1 MGNCPYTEA
10 FPIKC
15 CKYKPNLIFSYRY
28 NENSE
33 NKEENNNNI
42 GKSSNNDKNNFIE
55 NENKGINIIND
66 GHLNNNEIKE
76 NIIQKNETVDE
87 NDEENS
93 YTSKKIKRNISKIK
107 YSKLKTFKRQLTTEE
122 FIKIKSNKDLMFN
135 PSKIDKLKS
144 NTKYYYYIS
153 NQKTGVSNIKYF
165 ITKQTTST
173 TNSCYKKQF
182 NLPVIQEDKN
192 SNKDAITKILKDN
205 IFFRINFNE
214 AQLEKLVYLM
224 TIYEVS
230 PNNNIFNKDDFGESL
245 FVLENG
251 EMYMYNN
258 NLLNCNNIFNC
269 NSILLQGEYSFGE
282 LCLLNEKENI
292 KRTYSINSL
301 SDLKFYVLNKD
312 QYCKFLLSEGV
323 TIKSIDIN
331 IIKNIDLFKYLNSEE
346 LFYISKLSN
355 ILDEN
360 ENDSSNNSNENKKI
374 TYISFKEFLNLNIN
388 LKKLDPRVIYLK
400 LEIPNEP
407 NKFLIISIHSLIEI
421 FGINFKF
428 NIIFRLFNYKITKD
442 LSLLNN
448 IEGNY
453 TEIVSLYS
461 TFRYKYLEKESS
473 LGIKFTTQNNFI
485 ILILHG
491 DMELFDDK
499 NNITKYTSFDLIN
512 TNNIQNKTKLLFSL
526 KSIILHAKYEEV
538 KEKINSIKESFS
550 LVIERIY
557 KCPFLSILNND
568 ELLFFLN
575 KMKVQKYQKNDILIS
590 EEVQCKTFY
599 IIIEGEVKHKSYE
612 DKTIQKYLENDCFG
626 ETFLLDDVTKYLKD
640 TYIYTT
646 SDMLKTVELNK
657 EDFFVLLNNPKINDY
672 IKLKMCLE
680 DKSINF
686 NDLYFLRHL
695 YETKCGNLYLVHN
708 GVYLYVIKSFS
719 RLILQGYDDEKQYM
733 TKKTSLLKSINH
745 KFIVKMVTKFKNDD
759 WYFYLME
766 YVNGIKFNEALN
778 LFPKIDENINLLIE
792 HVKFY
797 SGIIFIIIDY
807 LHSLKIIHRNIK
819 INNFIIENDGY
830 LKLLDIGSAKKI
842 LNGYA
847 KTLLGTPHYM
857 APEIVE
863 GLNYTYPA
871 DYYSIGV
878 CIYYL
883 LYDKYPFGNEENDV
897 YKIYQHILKKKN
909 IFENIEN
916 EISNKT
922 TAINELISNLLIKDP
937 NKRLSNFNKIKSS
950 NFFTGFNW
958 DLILSKKL
966 KPPFM
971 PKLDQ
976 KFNKENLLN
985 NYGTHFEDYI
995 KNEKTISMERKTSQ
1009 VKIDNNISELFNSG
1023 IYSNIEI
1030 LKEDEK

>member
-28 NENSE
+28 NEHSGH
-33 NKEENNNNI
+33 KEENNNNPE
-42 GKSSNNDKNNFIE
+42 KSSNNDKNNFIE
-55 NENKGINIIND
+55 NENKEINIIND
-66 GHLNNNEIKE
+66 GYLNNNEIKE
-76 NIIQKNETVDE
+76 NIIQKNETIDQ
-87 NDEENS
+87 NDEEKS
-93 YTSKKIKRNISKIK
+93 LSSKKINRNMSKIK

-122 FIKIKSNKDLMFN
+122 FIKMKTNKDLMLN
-135 PSKIDKLKS
+135 SSKIDKLKS

-153 NQKTGVSNIKYF
+153 NQKTGPSNIKYF
-165 ITKQTTST
+165 MTKQTTST
-173 TNSCYKKQF
+173 TNSCYKMQF

-205 IFFRINFNE
+205 IYFKINFNE

-245 FVLENG
+245 FILENG

-258 NLLNCNNIFNC
+258 NLLNCNNVFNC
-269 NSILLQGEYSFGE
+269 NNILLQGEYSFGE
-282 LCLLNEKENI
+282 LCLLNGKENI

-301 SDLKFYVLNKD
+301 SDLKFYILNKE
-312 QYCKFLLSEGV
+312 QYYKFLFSEGV

-331 IIKNIDLFKYLNSEE
+331 IIKSIDLFRYMNSEE
-346 LFYISKLSN
+346 LFYISQLSY

-360 ENDSSNNSNENKKI
+360 VSSNNSDENQKI
-374 TYISFKEFLNLNIN
+374 TYLTFKEFLNLNIN
-388 LKKLDPRVIYLK
+388 LKKLNPRILHLK

-407 NKFLIISIHSLIEI
+407 CKFLIISIHSLIEI

-442 LSLLNN
+442 PSLLNN

-461 TFRYKYLEKESS
+461 IFKYKYLEKESS

-491 DMELFDDK
+491 NMELLDDK
-499 NNITKYTSFDLIN
+499 NNSTKYTSFDLIN
-512 TNNIQNKTKLLFSL
+512 TSNIQNKSKLFFTL

-538 KEKINSIKESFS
+538 KEKINNIKESFS

-575 KMKVQKYQKNDILIS
+575 KMKVQKYKKNDILIS
-590 EEVQCKTFY
+590 EEIVCKTFY

-626 ETFLLDDVTKYLKD
+626 EIFLLDDVTKYLKD
-640 TYIYTT
+640 TYIYAT
-646 SDMLKTVELNK
+646 SDILKTVELNK
-657 EDFFVLLNNPKINDY
+657 EDFFILLNNPKINDY

-686 NDLYFLRHL
+686 SDLYFLRHL

-708 GVYLYVIKSFS
+708 GVYLYVIKSIS
-719 RLILQGYDDEKQYM
+719 RLILQGYGDEKQYM
-733 TKKTSLLKSINH
+733 IKKTNLLKSINH

-759 WYFYLME
+759 WFFYLIE
-766 YVNGIKFNEALN
+766 YVNGMKFNEAIS
-778 LFPKIDENINLLIE
+778 LFPNFEENINLLIE

-830 LKLLDIGSAKKI
+830 LKLIDIGSAKKI

-883 LYDKYPFGNEENDV
+883 LYDKFPFGNEENDV
-897 YKIYQHILKKKN
+897 YKIYQDILKKKN
-909 IFENIEN
+909 IFRNIED
-916 EISNKT
+916 EISNETKE
-922 TAINELISNLLIKDP
+922 INELISNLLMKEP

-950 NFFTGFNW
+950 KFFTGFNW
-958 DLILSKKL
+958 ELLLSKKL
-966 KPPFM
+966 KTPFM
-971 PKLDQ
+971 PKIDQ
-976 KFNKENLLN
+976 KFDKESLLN
-985 NYGTHFEDYI
+985 NYGTHFENYI
-995 KNEKTISMERKTSQ
+995 KNEKTISMERKTSLT
-1009 VKIDNNISELFNSG
+1009 KIDNIISEGFSSDL
-1023 IYSNIEI
+1023 YANIEI

>member
-28 NENSE
+28 NELNGHQ
-33 NKEENNNNI
+33 EENNNL
-42 GKSSNNDKNNFIE
+42 GKGSNNNKNNFIE
-55 NENKGINIIND
+55 NENKEINIIND

-76 NIIQKNETVDE
+76 NIIQKNETIDQ
-87 NDEENS
+87 NNEEKS
-93 YTSKKIKRNISKIK
+93 YSSKKINRNISKIK
-107 YSKLKTFKRQLTTEE
+107 YSKLNTFKRQLTTEE
-122 FIKIKSNKDLMFN
+122 VLKIKSNRDLMLN

-144 NTKYYYYIS
+144 NTKHYNYIS
-153 NQKTGVSNIKYF
+153 NQKTGPSNIKYF
-165 ITKQTTST
+165 MTKQTTST

-192 SNKDAITKILKDN
+192 SNKDEIIKILKD
-205 IFFRINFNE
+205 IIYFKINFNE

-224 TIYEVS
+224 TIYQVS

-245 FVLENG
+245 FILENG

-301 SDLKFYVLNKD
+301 SDLKFYILNKE
-312 QYCKFLLSEGV
+312 QYYKFLFSEGV
-323 TIKSIDIN
+323 TIKSTDIN
-331 IIKNIDLFKYLNSEE
+331 IIKNIDLFRYMNSEE
-346 LFYISKLSN
+346 LFYISQLSY
-355 ILDEN
+355 ILD
-360 ENDSSNNSNENKKI
+360 ENDSSNNSDENQKI
-374 TYISFKEFLNLNIN
+374 TYLSFKEFLNLNIN
-388 LKKLDPRVIYLK
+388 LKKLDPRILHLK

-407 NKFLIISIHSLIEI
+407 HKFLIISVHSLIEI

-442 LSLLNN
+442 QSLLNN

-461 TFRYKYLEKESS
+461 IFKYKYLEKESS

-491 DMELFDDK
+491 DMELLDDK
-499 NNITKYTSFDLIN
+499 NNSTKYTSFDLIN
-512 TNNIQNKTKLLFSL
+512 TSNIQNKSKLFFTL

-557 KCPFLSILNND
+557 KCPFLSILNSD

-575 KMKVQKYQKNDILIS
+575 KMKVQKYKKNDILIS
-590 EEVQCKTFY
+590 EEVVCKTFY

-626 ETFLLDDVTKYLKD
+626 EIFLLDDVTKYLKD
-640 TYIYTT
+640 TYIYVT
-646 SDMLKTVELNK
+646 SDILKTVELNK
-657 EDFFVLLNNPKINDY
+657 EDFFILLNNPKINDY

-686 NDLYFLRHL
+686 SDLYFLRHL

-708 GVYLYVIKSFS
+708 GVYLYVIKSIS
-719 RLILQGYDDEKQYM
+719 RLILQGYGDEKQYM
-733 TKKTSLLKSINH
+733 IKKTNLLKSINH

-759 WYFYLME
+759 WFFYLIE
-766 YVNGIKFNEALN
+766 YVNGMKFNEAIN
-778 LFPKIDENINLLIE
+778 LFPNFDENINLLIK

-819 INNFIIENDGY
+819 INNFIIEKDGY
-830 LKLLDIGSAKKI
+830 LKLIDIGSAKKI

-883 LYDKYPFGNEENDV
+883 LYDKFPFGNEENDV
-897 YKIYQHILKKKN
+897 YKIYQEILKKKN
-909 IFENIEN
+909 IFGNIEE
-916 EISNKT
+916 EISNETKE
-922 TAINELISNLLIKDP
+922 INELISNFLMKEP
-937 NKRLSNFNKIKSS
+937 NKRLSNFKKIKSS
-950 NFFTGFNW
+950 KFFTGFNW
-958 DLILSKKL
+958 ELLLSKKI
-966 KPPFM
+966 KPPFI
-971 PKLDQ
+971 PKIDQ
-976 KFNKENLLN
+976 KFDKESLLN
-985 NYGTHFEDYI
+985 NYGTHFENYI
-995 KNEKTISMERKTSQ
+995 QNEKTISMERKTSQ
-1009 VKIDNNISELFNSG
+1009 VKIDNNISEGFSSDL
-1023 IYSNIEI
+1023 YANIEV
-1030 LKEDEK
+1030 LKEEEK

>member
-1 MGNCPYTEA
+1 MGNCPYTET

-28 NENSE
+28 NEYSGQ
-33 NKEENNNNI
+33 KEENNNNP
-42 GKSSNNDKNNFIE
+42 GKSYNNDNNNLIE
-55 NENKGINIIND
+55 NGNIGINIVND

-93 YTSKKIKRNISKIK
+93 YTSKKLKRNISKIK

-122 FIKIKSNKDLMFN
+122 FIKIKTNKDLIIN

-144 NTKYYYYIS
+144 HTKYYYIS
-153 NQKTGVSNIKYF
+153 NQKTGASNIKYF
-165 ITKQTTST
+165 MTKQTTST

-192 SNKDAITKILKDN
+192 SNKDAITKILKDI
-205 IFFRINFNE
+205 IFFRINFTE

-224 TIYEVS
+224 TIYEIS

-245 FVLENG
+245 FILENG

-258 NLLNCNNIFNC
+258 NLLNSNNIFNC
-269 NSILLQGEYSFGE
+269 NNILLKGEYSFGE
-282 LCLLNEKENI
+282 LCLLNEKENV
-292 KRTYSINSL
+292 KRTYSINSV
-301 SDLKFYVLNKD
+301 SDLKFYILSKD
-312 QYCKFLLSEGV
+312 QYFNFLLSEGV
-323 TIKSIDIN
+323 TIKSTDIN
-331 IIKNIDLFKYLNSEE
+331 IIKNIDLFRYMNSEE
-346 LFYISKLSN
+346 IFYISKLSY

-360 ENDSSNNSNENKKI
+360 DNNINSDENQKI
-374 TYISFKEFLNLNIN
+374 TYLSFKEFLNLNIN
-388 LKKLDPRVIYLK
+388 LKKLDPRILHLK

-407 NKFLIISIHSLIEI
+407 CRFLIISIHSLIEI

-442 LSLLNN
+442 SSLLNN
-448 IEGNY
+448 LEGNC
-453 TEIVSLYS
+453 TEILSLYS
-461 TFRYKYLEKESS
+461 IFKYKYLEKESS
-473 LGIKFTTQNNFI
+473 LGIKFTTQNNFV

-512 TNNIQNKTKLLFSL
+512 TSTIQNKTKLLFTL

-538 KEKINSIKESFS
+538 KEKINIIKESFS

-575 KMKVQKYQKNDILIS
+575 KMKIQNYQKNDILIS
-590 EEVQCKTFY
+590 EEIACKTFY

-626 ETFLLDDVTKYLKD
+626 ETFLLDDITKYLKD
-640 TYIYTT
+640 TYIYVS
-646 SDMLKTVELNK
+646 SDLLKIIELNK
-657 EDFFVLLNNPKINDY
+657 DDFFILLNNPKINDY

-680 DKSINF
+680 DKSITF
-686 NDLYFLRHL
+686 RDLFFLSHL

-708 GVYLYVIKSFS
+708 GIYLYVIKSFS
-719 RLILQGYDDEKQYM
+719 RLILQGYDDEKQYII
-733 TKKTSLLKSINH
+733 KKTSLLKSINH

-766 YVNGIKFNEALN
+766 YVNGMKFNDALS
-778 LFPKIDENINLLIE
+778 LFPKIDEDFNLLIE

-819 INNFIIENDGY
+819 IKNFIIENDGY
-830 LKLLDIGSAKKI
+830 LKLIDIGSAKKI

-857 APEIVE
+857 APEIAE

-878 CIYYL
+878 CIYYI
-883 LYDKYPFGNEENDV
+883 LYDKFPFGNEENDV
-897 YKIYQHILKKKN
+897 YKIYQEILKKKN

-916 EISNKT
+916 EISNKAT
-922 TAINELISNLLIKDP
+922 EVNELISNLLIKDP
-937 NKRLSNFNKIKSS
+937 NKRLSNFSQIKSS
-950 NFFTGFNW
+950 KFFTGFNW
-958 DLILSKKL
+958 DLLLSKKL
-966 KPPFM
+966 NPPFI
-971 PKLDQ
+971 PKIDP
-976 KFNKENLLN
+976 KFNKESLLN
-985 NYGTHFEDYI
+985 NYGTPFESYI
-995 KNEKTISMERKTSQ
+995 INEKTISMERKTSQ
-1009 VKIDNNISELFNSG
+1009 VKIDNKISDVFNSD
-1023 IYSNIEI
+1023 IYANIEI